1 MRTVLTPCVK
11 ICELDQYNQIC
22 IGCGRT
28 VEQLREWLIYSDD
41 KRKNIMKEIKKRKK
55 DGLGRID

>member
-1 MRTVLTPCVK
+1 MRTILTPCVK
-11 ICELDQYNQIC
+11 ECELEPVLQVC
-22 IGCGRT
+22 EKCGRT
-28 VEQLREWLIYSDD
+28 SEQIREWLIYPDD